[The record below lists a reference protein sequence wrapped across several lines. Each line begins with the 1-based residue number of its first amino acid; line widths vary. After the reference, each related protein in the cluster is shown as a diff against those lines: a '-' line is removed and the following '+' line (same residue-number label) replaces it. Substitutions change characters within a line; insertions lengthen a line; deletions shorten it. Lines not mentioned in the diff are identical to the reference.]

1 MPAKSTAY
9 QTTPATHTTGTDD
22 HAWVVPEGTDPPAS
36 VPAEIFEACL
46 NLGTRRDAAGA
57 SVRLSARRVGV
68 RGDGAGVSC
77 RAHPPVT

>member
-36 VPAEIFEACL
+36 VPAEIFEVAV
-46 NLGTRRDAAGA
+46 AAYRAGQRLDMQPA
-57 SVRLSARRVGV
+57 SAVPWGEPRNPLP
-68 RGDGAGVSC
+68 
-77 RAHPPVT
+77 AHRQP